1 MPCTRGSGN
10 AGRPS
15 RPSRTRTL
23 LPAVLACL
31 VLSCRSHENAHPAG
45 PAATYVGAER
55 CATCH
60 QEETARWKLSAHGN
74 HAFTTR
80 PEVVKGDFEL
90 KNVYVYR
97 GVTSRMS
104 VKDGKY
110 SMLTEGPSGNPETY
124 PVDIVLGF
132 RQTQVYLTRFPDGRY
147 QVLPTYYDLEE
158 QLWYDQTEGVVPSG
172 GKKLTPKD
180 HSFWAN
186 RGRTWNSGCSGC
198 HGSQVEKNFDLAS
211 ATYKTSWVDL
221 TINCESCHGPGSL
234 HVEAWSGASRG
245 GDIDA
250 ARGGLIK
257 LGELSPKRQ
266 VEVCAKCHAAKT
278 TLQRGYKPG
287 EDFLDYYEPIVPST
301 GNQFFS
307 DGRNKGLNYNYIAH
321 LQSSCYAKGDLTCTG
336 CHDPHGS
343 ENPVDLREPQSN
355 LPRLCIHCHADKKLG
370 PEEHSHHDA
379 AAVNCMDCHMPFVDI
394 LGRRL
399 QARDH
404 SISVPV
410 PAVTQNFGAPNAC
423 NTCHRDRD
431 PEWAAQAIKRWFKDE
446 QTDRVNKA
454 AAFFY
459 GFRKDPAAPRA
470 LLSLF
475 SDKSALS
482 MPRRAGI
489 PRILA
494 TYQDPSILTPL
505 VDAMLDP
512 QEEPLVRYQIVA
524 AFASVPGPES
534 DQALLRAV
542 SRPENAMRRVA
553 GVELARRGVR
563 PKDPALQ
570 QRIQDVVKDYEEVV
584 GDVRSDVPE
593 DHAGLGDIYAKRGE
607 TDKALSEYRF
617 ALKLDP
623 DLPQIRIQMGT
634 ALAERG
640 EIDSA
645 AEQFNAAAALLPS
658 SPVPPFNLGVLYQQA
673 KRPAEAIPHFTR
685 ALEIDP
691 GHAEAQYFLALARL
705 DTGEPRAAVEL
716 LTKFLSSHPR
726 NAMAHFQLGR
736 AYEAAGDRR
745 GARDE
750 YSRAVSIAPNL
761 AEARTALGKLGS

>member
-1 MPCTRGSGN
+1 MGAR
-10 AGRPS
+10 AH
-15 RPSRTRTL
+15 RTSARIERL
-23 LPAVLACL
+23 LLAIL
-31 VLSCRSHENAHPAG
+31 ISLALPSCRSPRAPQEKASASD
-45 PAATYVGAER
+45 ATYVGAQR
-55 CATCH
+55 CTTCH

-74 HAFTTR
+74 HAFTTS
-80 PEVVKGDFEL
+80 PEVVKGDFEH

-104 VKDGKY
+104 VQDGRY
-110 SMLTEGPSGNPETY
+110 AMQTEGASGTEETY
-124 PVDIVLGF
+124 PIDIVLGW

-158 QLWYDQTEGVVPSG
+158 RLWYDQTEGVVPSG
-172 GKKLTPKD
+172 GKKLTSRD

-198 HGSQVEKNFDLAS
+198 HGSQVEKNFDLATAS
-211 ATYKTSWVDL
+211 YKTSWVDL

-234 HVEAWSGASRG
+234 HVQAWTTAPQGAADAG
-245 GDIDA
+245 G
-250 ARGGLIK
+250 REMVK
-257 LGELSPKRQ
+257 LGALSPKRQ

-278 TLQRGYKPG
+278 TLARGYKPG
-287 EDFLDYYEPIVPST
+287 EDFLEYYEPIVPST

-321 LQSSCYAKGDLTCTG
+321 LQSDCYAKGDLTCTG

-343 ENPVDLREPQSN
+343 ENPVDLREMETN
-355 LPRLCIHCHADKKLG
+355 LARLCSPCHTDKKLG
-370 PEEHSHHDA
+370 LREHSHHDA
-379 AAVNCMDCHMPFVDI
+379 AAVDCMDCHMPFVDI

-410 PAVTQNFGAPNAC
+410 PAISKNFGAPNSC

-431 PEWAAQAIKRWFKDE
+431 PDWAAQAIARWFQDE
-446 QTDRVNKA
+446 QADRVSKA
-454 AAFFY
+454 AAFFF
-459 GFRKDPAAPRA
+459 GFRKDPAAPPA
-470 LLSLF
+470 LLSVF
-475 SDKSALS
+475 PDKSALS

-505 VDAMLDP
+505 IGAMLDP
-512 QEEPLVRYQIVA
+512 KEEPLVRYQIVA
-524 AFASVPGPES
+524 ALASVRSPET

-542 SRPENAMRRVA
+542 SRPEKAMRRVA

-563 PKDPALQ
+563 PKDPALREQ
-570 QRIQDVVKDYEEVV
+570 IQEVVKEYEAIVK
-584 GDVRSDVPE
+584 DVRADVPE
-593 DHAGLGDIYAKRGE
+593 DHANLGEIYVKRGDAE
-607 TDKALSEYRF
+607 KAASEFRF

-623 DLPQIRIQMGT
+623 DLPQVHIQLGT
-634 ALAERG
+634 VLAERG
-640 EIDSA
+640 EVDAA
-645 AEQFNAAAALLPS
+645 AEQFSAAAALLPA

-673 KRPAEAIPHFTR
+673 NRSAEAVPYFSR

-691 GHAEAQYFLALARL
+691 GHAEAHYYFALARL
-705 DTGEPRAAVEL
+705 DTGKPQAAVEL
-716 LTKFLSSHPR
+716 LTKYLSTHPR

-736 AYEAAGDRR
+736 AYEATGNRN
-745 GARDE
+745 GAREE
-750 YSRAVSIAPNL
+750 YSRAVAIAPDL
-761 AEARTALGKLGS
+761 AEARSALDKLGS